1 MGIVDN
7 QVISRPQDVS
17 FDSGRHP
24 LGKIGFVLL
33 ATEQT
38 VADDMATLIPA
49 GVGVHYARLNNP
61 DSITRESLA
70 AVEPDLV
77 KASASLLPDGSL
89 DVVTYACTS
98 GSLVLGEHRVQEL
111 LEQGSPRA
119 RGSSIISAV
128 IRALR
133 ALHAESL
140 VVVTPYLDEV
150 NTAELHYLQQAGFEV
165 LDFEGMNL
173 EFDSEMVK
181 VDPEYIRDL
190 ALEVDRPEADAIFI
204 SCGALRS
211 IDVIQEV
218 EDLSGKPVVAS
229 NQAMAW
235 DALRLAGI
243 VRSVKGFGRLLADTT
258 LSHPADAAD

>member
-1 MGIVDN
+1 MGIINN
-7 QVISRPQDVS
+7 QVVSQSRDVR

-38 VADDMATLIPA
+38 VADDMSTLIPT
-49 GVGVHYARLNNP
+49 GIGVHYARLNNP
-61 DSITRESLA
+61 DSITTASLA

-98 GSLVLGEHRVQEL
+98 GSLVLGEHRVQDL
-111 LEQGSPRA
+111 LEQGSPGA

-133 ALHAESL
+133 ALESKAL

-181 VDPEYIRDL
+181 VDPGYIREL

-211 IDVIQEV
+211 IDVIQEI
-218 EDLSGKPVVAS
+218 EDLSGKPVVSS

-235 DALRLAGI
+235 DAMRLAGI
-243 VRSVKGFGRLLADTT
+243 VRSIEGYGRLLADTT
-258 LSHPADAAD
+258 LSHPADTTN